1 MKKHIL
7 YFVVAIFFGLTINA
21 QQQGVCITPMG
32 NVAFQQSLRT
42 ITSITNPAQRL
53 SKATAIVRSN
63 CLSTIQIGEVM
74 RLFTNDDQKLNIAS
88 WSLNS
93 ITDYGNVYFLMDEFA
108 HFSSAFMFYDQLNNS
123 GRPVTQVP
131 LPIVETPVVVPV
143 PAPVPVMTFPVLNYP
158 AVNNYNGPRNC
169 DAYLAESD
177 FMVFAQ
183 DIFNRQGEAQRMDG
197 ALALVSRT
205 CLSVA
210 QAMKV
215 ATFLT
220 IENNRMEFLKAAYPR
235 IFDEANYDQAQ
246 QVFNHQPNKFAF
258 AEFLKARRLANMPPP
273 PVLQTPPPA
282 PCVVTSE
289 QFRMLRETLARE
301 GSSSSRVVIAKNQIP
316 QMKCFTSQQ
325 MKEILNLYPSSS
337 DRLDVAKFAFQY
349 LTDKDNYFLTVSS
362 LFNSSSD
369 RENLSNFV
377 ASQPR

>member
-7 YFVVAIFFGLTINA
+7 NFVVAIFLGLSLNA
-21 QQQGVCITPMG
+21 QQQGVCLTPMG

-53 SKATAIVRSN
+53 SKASAIVRSN
-63 CLSTIQIGEVM
+63 CLSTIQVGEIM
-74 RLFTNDDQKLNIAS
+74 RAFNNDDQKLNIAS
-88 WSLNS
+88 GSLNS

-108 HFSSAFMFYDQLNNS
+108 HFSTAFMFYDQLTR
-123 GRPVTQVP
+123 GVPPITQVP
-131 LPIVETPVVVPV
+131 VPVVEPPVIV

-158 AVNNYNGPRNC
+158 AVNMYNGPRNC
-169 DAYLAESD
+169 DAYLAEND
-177 FMVFAQ
+177 FLVFAQ
-183 DIFNRQGEAQRMDG
+183 DIFNRQGENLRMD
-197 ALALVSRT
+197 ASLSLVSRT

-210 QAMKV
+210 QAMKI
-215 ATFLT
+215 ATLLSL
-220 IENNRMEFLKAAYPR
+220 ENNRMEFLKAAYSR

-258 AEFLKARRLANMPPP
+258 AEFLKAKRLAALPPAP
-273 PVLQTPPPA
+273 IVQPPA
-282 PCVVTSE
+282 PCVVSSE

-316 QMKCFTSQQ
+316 AMKCFTSQQ
-325 MKEILNLYPSSS
+325 MKDILNLYPSSS

-349 LTDKDNYFLTVSS
+349 ITDKDNYFLTVSS

>member
-1 MKKHIL
+1 MKKHIIFL
-7 YFVVAIFFGLTINA
+7 FIAIFFGLLVNA

-63 CLSTIQIGEVM
+63 CLSTIQVGEIM
-74 RLFTNDDQKLNIAS
+74 RSFNNDDQKLSIAS
-88 WSLNS
+88 GSLNS

-108 HFSSAFMFYDQLNNS
+108 HFSTAFMFYDQLTRGTN
-123 GRPVTQVP
+123 PVTQVP
-131 LPIVETPVVVPV
+131 VPIVEPPVVVPSPV
-143 PAPVPVMTFPVLNYP
+143 PVPVMTFPVLNYP
-158 AVNNYNGPRNC
+158 AVNMYNGPRNC
-169 DAYLAESD
+169 DAYLAEND
-177 FMVFAQ
+177 FLVFAQ
-183 DIFNRQGEAQRMDG
+183 DIFNRQGENLRMDA
-197 ALALVSRT
+197 ALSLVSRT

-210 QAMKV
+210 QAMKI
-215 ATFLT
+215 ATLLSL
-220 IENNRMEFLKAAYPR
+220 ENNRLEFLKAAYTR

-258 AEFLKARRLANMPPP
+258 AEFLKAKRIAALPP
-273 PVLQTPPPA
+273 PVVQTPPP
-282 PCVVTSE
+282 CVVSPE

-316 QMKCFTSQQ
+316 PLKCFTSQQ
-325 MKEILNLYPSSS
+325 MKEILNLYSSS
-337 DRLDVAKFAFQY
+337 MDRLDVAKFGYQY
-349 LTDKDNYFLTVSS
+349 VTDKDNYFLTVSS
-362 LFNSSSD
+362 LFSSSLD

>member
-7 YFVVAIFFGLTINA
+7 NFVVAIFFGLSLNA
-21 QQQGVCITPMG
+21 QQQGVCLTPMG
-32 NVAFQQSLRT
+32 NVAFQQSIRT

-63 CLSTIQIGEVM
+63 CLSTIQVGEVM
-74 RLFTNDDQKLNIAS
+74 RLFNNDDQKLSIAS
-88 WSLNS
+88 SSLNA

-108 HFSSAFMFYDQLNNS
+108 HFSTAFMFYDQLMR
-123 GRPVTQVP
+123 GTPPVTQVP
-131 LPIVETPVVVPV
+131 VPIVEPLVVVPP
-143 PAPVPVMTFPVLNYP
+143 PAPAPVMTFPVLNYP
-158 AVNNYNGPRNC
+158 AVNMYNGPRNC

-183 DIFNRQGEAQRMDG
+183 DIFNRQGENLRMD
-197 ALALVSRT
+197 ASLSLVSRT

-210 QAMKV
+210 QAMKIS
-215 ATFLT
+215 TLLSL
-220 IENNRMEFLKAAYPR
+220 ENNRMEFLKAAYNR

-258 AEFLKARRLANMPPP
+258 AEFLKAKRLAALPPAP
-273 PVLQTPPPA
+273 IVQPPA
-282 PCVVTSE
+282 PCVVSSE

-316 QMKCFTSQQ
+316 AMKCFSSQQ

-349 LTDKDNYFLTVSS
+349 VTDKDNYFLTVSS

>member
-7 YFVVAIFFGLTINA
+7 NFVVAIFLGLSLNA
-21 QQQGVCITPMG
+21 QQQGVCLTPIG

-53 SKATAIVRSN
+53 SKASAIVRSN
-63 CLSTIQIGEVM
+63 CLSTIQVGEIM
-74 RLFTNDDQKLNIAS
+74 RAFNNDDQKLNIAS
-88 WSLNS
+88 GSLNS

-108 HFSSAFMFYDQLNNS
+108 HFSTAFMFYDQLTR
-123 GRPVTQVP
+123 GVPPVTQVP
-131 LPIVETPVVVPV
+131 VPVVEPPVIV

-158 AVNNYNGPRNC
+158 AVNMYNGPRNC
-169 DAYLAESD
+169 DAYLAEND
-177 FMVFAQ
+177 FLVFAQ
-183 DIFNRQGEAQRMDG
+183 DIFNRQGENLRMD
-197 ALALVSRT
+197 ASLSLVSRT

-210 QAMKV
+210 QAMKI
-215 ATFLT
+215 ATLLSL
-220 IENNRMEFLKAAYPR
+220 ENNRMEFLKAAYSR

-258 AEFLKARRLANMPPP
+258 AEFLKAKRLAALPPAP
-273 PVLQTPPPA
+273 IVQPPA
-282 PCVVTSE
+282 PCVVSSE

-316 QMKCFTSQQ
+316 AMKCFTSQQ
-325 MKEILNLYPSSS
+325 MKDILNLYPSSS

-349 LTDKDNYFLTVSS
+349 ITDKDNYFLTVSS

>member
-7 YFVVAIFFGLTINA
+7 YFVVAIFFGLTLNA

-63 CLSTIQIGEVM
+63 CLSTIQIGEIM
-74 RLFTNDDQKLNIAS
+74 RLFNGDDQKLNIAS
-88 WSLNS
+88 GSLNS
-93 ITDYGNVYFLMDEFA
+93 LTDYGNVYFLMDEFA
-108 HFSSAFMFYDQLNNS
+108 HFSTAFMFYDQLMRGGQTITNL
-123 GRPVTQVP
+123 PP
-131 LPIVETPVVVPV
+131 PIVETPVVVPV

-183 DIFNRQGEAQRMDG
+183 DIFNRQGENLRMD
-197 ALALVSRT
+197 ASLSLVSRT

-210 QAMKV
+210 QAMKIS
-215 ATFLT
+215 TLLSL
-220 IENNRMEFLKAAYPR
+220 ENNRMEFLKASYNR

-258 AEFLKARRLANMPPP
+258 AEFLKAKRIAALPPA
-273 PVLQTPPPA
+273 PVVQPPA

-301 GSSSSRVVIAKNQIP
+301 GSSSSRLVIAKNQIP

>member
-7 YFVVAIFFGLTINA
+7 FFVVAIFFGISVNA

-32 NVAFQQSLRT
+32 NVAFQQSIRT

-63 CLSTIQIGEVM
+63 CLSTIQVGEVM
-74 RLFTNDDQKLNIAS
+74 RLFNNDDQKLSVAS
-88 WSLNS
+88 SSLNA

-108 HFSSAFMFYDQLNNS
+108 HFSTAFMFYDQLIR
-123 GRPVTQVP
+123 GTPPVTQVP
-131 LPIVETPVVVPV
+131 VPVVEPPVVVSP
-143 PAPVPVMTFPVLNYP
+143 PAPTPVMTFPVLNYP
-158 AVNNYNGPRNC
+158 AVNMYNGPRNC
-169 DAYLAESD
+169 DAYLAEND

-183 DIFNRQGEAQRMDG
+183 DIFNRQGENLRMD
-197 ALALVSRT
+197 ASLSLVSRT

-210 QAMKV
+210 QAMKI
-215 ATFLT
+215 ATLLSL
-220 IENNRMEFLKAAYPR
+220 ENNRMEFLKSAYSR

-258 AEFLKARRLANMPPP
+258 AEFLKAKRLAALPPA
-273 PVLQTPPPA
+273 PVVQPPA
-282 PCVVTSE
+282 PCLVSSE

-316 QMKCFTSQQ
+316 PMKCFTSQQ
-325 MKEILNLYPSSS
+325 MKEILNLYSSS
-337 DRLDVAKFAFQY
+337 IDRLDVAKFAYQY
-349 LTDKDNYFLTVSS
+349 VTDKDNYFLTVSS

>member
-7 YFVVAIFFGLTINA
+7 YFVVAIFFGLTLNA

-63 CLSTIQIGEVM
+63 CLSTIQIGEIM
-74 RLFTNDDQKLNIAS
+74 RLFNGDDQKLNIAS
-88 WSLNS
+88 GSLNS
-93 ITDYGNVYFLMDEFA
+93 LTDYGNVYFLMDEFA
-108 HFSSAFMFYDQLNNS
+108 HFSTAFMFYDQLMRGGQPIINL
-123 GRPVTQVP
+123 PP
-131 LPIVETPVVVPV
+131 PIVETPVVVPV

-183 DIFNRQGEAQRMDG
+183 DIFNRQGENLRMD
-197 ALALVSRT
+197 ASLSLVSRT

-210 QAMKV
+210 QAMKI
-215 ATFLT
+215 ATLLSL
-220 IENNRMEFLKAAYPR
+220 ENNRMEFLKASYNR

-258 AEFLKARRLANMPPP
+258 AEFLKAKRIAAL
-273 PVLQTPPPA
+273 PPA
-282 PCVVTSE
+282 PVVQPPTPCVVTSE

>member
-7 YFVVAIFFGLTINA
+7 NFVVAIFLGLSLNA
-21 QQQGVCITPMG
+21 QQQGVCLTPMG

-63 CLSTIQIGEVM
+63 CLSTIQVGEIM
-74 RLFTNDDQKLNIAS
+74 RLFNNDDQKLNIAS
-88 WSLNS
+88 SSLNA

-108 HFSSAFMFYDQLNNS
+108 HFSSAFMFYDQLMR
-123 GRPVTQVP
+123 GVPPVTQVP
-131 LPIVETPVVVPV
+131 VPIVEPPVVVTV
-143 PAPVPVMTFPVLNYP
+143 PAPVPVMTFPMLNYP
-158 AVNNYNGPRNC
+158 AVNMYSGPRNC
-169 DAYLAESD
+169 DAYLAEND

-183 DIFNRQGEAQRMDG
+183 DIFNRQGENLRMD
-197 ALALVSRT
+197 ASLSLVSRT

-210 QAMKV
+210 QAMKI
-215 ATFLT
+215 ATLLSL
-220 IENNRMEFLKAAYPR
+220 ENNRMEFLKAAYSR

-258 AEFLKARRLANMPPP
+258 AEFLKAKRLAALPPAP
-273 PVLQTPPPA
+273 IVQPPA
-282 PCVVTSE
+282 PCVVSSE

-316 QMKCFTSQQ
+316 AMKCFSSQQ

-349 LTDKDNYFLTVSS
+349 VTDKDNYFLTVSS

>member
-7 YFVVAIFFGLTINA
+7 YFVVAIFFGLTLNA

-63 CLSTIQIGEVM
+63 CLSTIQIGEIM
-74 RLFTNDDQKLNIAS
+74 RLFNGDDQKLNIAS
-88 WSLNS
+88 GSLNS
-93 ITDYGNVYFLMDEFA
+93 LTDYVNVYFLMDEFA
-108 HFSSAFMFYDQLNNS
+108 HFSTAFMFYDQLMRGGQPITN
-123 GRPVTQVP
+123 VP
-131 LPIVETPVVVPV
+131 PPIVETPIVVPV

-158 AVNNYNGPRNC
+158 AVINYNGPRNC

-183 DIFNRQGEAQRMDG
+183 DIFNRQGENLRMD
-197 ALALVSRT
+197 ASLSLVSRT

-210 QAMKV
+210 QTMKI
-215 ATFLT
+215 ATLLSL
-220 IENNRMEFLKAAYPR
+220 ENNRMEFLKAAYNR

-258 AEFLKARRLANMPPP
+258 AEFLKAKRNAALPPA
-273 PVLQTPPPA
+273 PVVQPPA

-316 QMKCFTSQQ
+316 PMKCFSSQQ

-349 LTDKDNYFLTVSS
+349 ITDKDIYFMTVSS

>member
-7 YFVVAIFFGLTINA
+7 SFVVAIFFGLSLNA
-21 QQQGVCITPMG
+21 QQQGVCLTPMG

-63 CLSTIQIGEVM
+63 CLSTIQVGEVM
-74 RLFTNDDQKLNIAS
+74 RLFNNDDQKLSIAS
-88 WSLNS
+88 SSLNA

-108 HFSSAFMFYDQLNNS
+108 HFSTAFMFYDQLMR
-123 GRPVTQVP
+123 GTPPVTQVP
-131 LPIVETPVVVPV
+131 VPIVEPLVVVPP
-143 PAPVPVMTFPVLNYP
+143 PAPAPVMTFPVLNYP
-158 AVNNYNGPRNC
+158 AVNMYSGPRNC
-169 DAYLAESD
+169 DAYLAEND
-177 FMVFAQ
+177 FLVFAQ
-183 DIFNRQGEAQRMDG
+183 DIFNRQGENLRMD
-197 ALALVSRT
+197 ASLSLVSRT

-210 QAMKV
+210 QAMKI
-215 ATFLT
+215 ATLLSL
-220 IENNRMEFLKAAYPR
+220 ENNRMEFLKAAYNR

-258 AEFLKARRLANMPPP
+258 AEFLKRLAALPPP
-273 PVLQTPPPA
+273 PVVQPPA
-282 PCVVTSE
+282 PCVVSSE

-316 QMKCFTSQQ
+316 AMKCFSSQQ

-349 LTDKDNYFLTVSS
+349 VTDKDNYFLTVSS

>member
-7 YFVVAIFFGLTINA
+7 YFVVAIFFGLTLNA
-21 QQQGVCITPMG
+21 QQQGACFTPMG

-63 CLSTIQIGEVM
+63 CLSTIQIGEIM
-74 RLFTNDDQKLNIAS
+74 RLFNGDDQKLNIAS
-88 WSLNS
+88 GSLNS
-93 ITDYGNVYFLMDEFA
+93 LTDYANVYFLMDEFA
-108 HFSSAFMFYDQLNNS
+108 HFSTAFMFYDQLMRGGQPTTN
-123 GRPVTQVP
+123 VP
-131 LPIVETPVVVPV
+131 PPIVETPIVVPV
-143 PAPVPVMTFPVLNYP
+143 PALVSVMTFPVLNYP

-183 DIFNRQGEAQRMDG
+183 DIFNRQGENLRMD
-197 ALALVSRT
+197 ASLSLVSRT

-210 QAMKV
+210 QAMKI
-215 ATFLT
+215 ATLLSL
-220 IENNRMEFLKAAYPR
+220 ENNRMEFLKASYNR

-258 AEFLKARRLANMPPP
+258 AEFLKAKRIVALPPA
-273 PVLQTPPPA
+273 PVVQPPA

>member
-7 YFVVAIFFGLTINA
+7 SFVVAIFFGLSLNA
-21 QQQGVCITPMG
+21 QQQGVCLTPMG

-63 CLSTIQIGEVM
+63 CLSTIQVGEVM
-74 RLFTNDDQKLNIAS
+74 RLFNNDDQKLSIAS
-88 WSLNS
+88 SSLNA

-108 HFSSAFMFYDQLNNS
+108 HFSTAFMFYDQLMR
-123 GRPVTQVP
+123 GTPPVTQVP
-131 LPIVETPVVVPV
+131 VPIVEPLVVVPP
-143 PAPVPVMTFPVLNYP
+143 PAPAPVMTFPVLNYP
-158 AVNNYNGPRNC
+158 AVNMYSGPRNC

-177 FMVFAQ
+177 FIVFAQ
-183 DIFNRQGEAQRMDG
+183 DIFNRQGENLRMD
-197 ALALVSRT
+197 ASLSLVSRT

-210 QAMKV
+210 QAMKIS
-215 ATFLT
+215 TLLSL
-220 IENNRMEFLKAAYPR
+220 ENNRMEFLKAAYSR

-258 AEFLKARRLANMPPP
+258 AEFLKAKRLAALPPAP
-273 PVLQTPPPA
+273 IVQPPA
-282 PCVVTSE
+282 PCVVSSE

-316 QMKCFTSQQ
+316 AMKCFSSQQ

-349 LTDKDNYFLTVSS
+349 VTDKDNYFLTVSS

>member
-1 MKKHIL
+1 MS
-7 YFVVAIFFGLTINA
+7 
-21 QQQGVCITPMG
+21 
-32 NVAFQQSLRT
+32 NVAFQQSLRS

-63 CLSTIQIGEVM
+63 CLSTIQIGEIM
-74 RLFTNDDQKLNIAS
+74 RAFNNDDQKFSIAS
-88 WSLNS
+88 GCLNS

-108 HFSSAFMFYDQLNNS
+108 HFSTAFMFYDQLMR
-123 GRPVTQVP
+123 GTPPITQVP
-131 LPIVETPVVVPV
+131 VPIVEPPVVVPP
-143 PAPVPVMTFPVLNYP
+143 PAPAPLMTFPVLNYP
-158 AVNNYNGPRNC
+158 SVNMYNGPRNC

-183 DIFNRQGEAQRMDG
+183 DIFNRQGENLRMD
-197 ALALVSRT
+197 ASISLVSRT

-210 QAMKV
+210 QAMKI
-215 ATFLT
+215 ATLLT
-220 IENNRMEFLKAAYPR
+220 LENNRMEFLKAAYSR

-258 AEFLKARRLANMPPP
+258 AEILKAKRLAALPPSPVVQAP
-273 PVLQTPPPA
+273 P
-282 PCVVTSE
+282 PCVVSAE

-316 QMKCFTSQQ
+316 PMKCFTSQQ
-325 MKEILNLYPSSS
+325 MKEILNLYSSS
-337 DRLDVAKFAFQY
+337 MDRLDVAKFAYQY
-349 LTDKDNYFLTVSS
+349 VTDKDNYFLTVSS
-362 LFNSSSD
+362 LFNSSLD

>member
-7 YFVVAIFFGLTINA
+7 NFVVAIFLGLSLNA
-21 QQQGVCITPMG
+21 QQQGVCLTPIG

-53 SKATAIVRSN
+53 SKASAIVRSN
-63 CLSTIQIGEVM
+63 CLSTIQVGEIM
-74 RLFTNDDQKLNIAS
+74 RAFNNDDQKLNIAS
-88 WSLNS
+88 GSLNS

-108 HFSSAFMFYDQLNNS
+108 HFSTAFMFYDQLTR
-123 GRPVTQVP
+123 GVPPITQVP
-131 LPIVETPVVVPV
+131 VPVVEPPVIV

-158 AVNNYNGPRNC
+158 AVNMYNGPRNC
-169 DAYLAESD
+169 DAYLAEND
-177 FMVFAQ
+177 FLVFAQ
-183 DIFNRQGEAQRMDG
+183 DIFNRQGENLRMD
-197 ALALVSRT
+197 ASLSLVSRT

-210 QAMKV
+210 QAMKI
-215 ATFLT
+215 ATLLSL
-220 IENNRMEFLKAAYPR
+220 ENNRMEFLKAAYSR

-258 AEFLKARRLANMPPP
+258 AEFLKAKRLAALPPAP
-273 PVLQTPPPA
+273 IVQPPA
-282 PCVVTSE
+282 PCVVSSE

-316 QMKCFTSQQ
+316 AMKCFTSQQ
-325 MKEILNLYPSSS
+325 MKDILNLYPSSS

-349 LTDKDNYFLTVSS
+349 ITDKDNYFLTVSS

>member
-7 YFVVAIFFGLTINA
+7 SFVVAIFFGLSLNA
-21 QQQGVCITPMG
+21 QQQGVCLTPMG

-63 CLSTIQIGEVM
+63 CLSTIQVGEVM
-74 RLFTNDDQKLNIAS
+74 RLFNNDDQKLSIAS
-88 WSLNS
+88 SSLNA

-108 HFSSAFMFYDQLNNS
+108 HFSTAFMFYDQLMR
-123 GRPVTQVP
+123 GTPPVTQVP
-131 LPIVETPVVVPV
+131 VPIVEPLVVVPP
-143 PAPVPVMTFPVLNYP
+143 PAPAPVMTFPVLNYP
-158 AVNNYNGPRNC
+158 AVNMYSGPRNC

-177 FMVFAQ
+177 FIVFAQ
-183 DIFNRQGEAQRMDG
+183 DIFNRQGENLRMD
-197 ALALVSRT
+197 ASLSLVSRT

-210 QAMKV
+210 QAMKIS
-215 ATFLT
+215 TLLSL
-220 IENNRMEFLKAAYPR
+220 ENNRMEFLKAAYSR

-258 AEFLKARRLANMPPP
+258 AEFLKAKRLAALPPAP
-273 PVLQTPPPA
+273 IVQPPA
-282 PCVVTSE
+282 PCVVSSE

-301 GSSSSRVVIAKNQIP
+301 GSSNSRVVIAKNQIP
-316 QMKCFTSQQ
+316 AMKCFSSQQ

-349 LTDKDNYFLTVSS
+349 VTDKDNYFLTVSS

>member
-7 YFVVAIFFGLTINA
+7 YFVVAIFFGLTLNA

-63 CLSTIQIGEVM
+63 CLSTIQIGEIM
-74 RLFTNDDQKLNIAS
+74 RLFNGDDQKLNIAS
-88 WSLNS
+88 GSLNS
-93 ITDYGNVYFLMDEFA
+93 LTDYGNVYFLMDEFA
-108 HFSSAFMFYDQLNNS
+108 HFSTAFMFYDQLMRGGQPIINL
-123 GRPVTQVP
+123 PP
-131 LPIVETPVVVPV
+131 PIVETPVVVPV

-158 AVNNYNGPRNC
+158 AVNNYSGPRNC

-183 DIFNRQGEAQRMDG
+183 DIFNRQGENLRMD
-197 ALALVSRT
+197 ASLSLVSRT

-210 QAMKV
+210 QTMKI
-215 ATFLT
+215 ATLLSL
-220 IENNRMEFLKAAYPR
+220 ENNRMEFLKASYNR

-258 AEFLKARRLANMPPP
+258 AEFLKAKRIAALPPA
-273 PVLQTPPPA
+273 PVVQPPA

>member
-7 YFVVAIFFGLTINA
+7 FFVVAIFFGISVNA

-32 NVAFQQSLRT
+32 NVAFQQSIRT

-63 CLSTIQIGEVM
+63 CLSTIQVGEVM
-74 RLFTNDDQKLNIAS
+74 RLFNNDDQKLSVAS
-88 WSLNS
+88 SSLNA

-108 HFSSAFMFYDQLNNS
+108 HFSTAFMFYDQLIR
-123 GRPVTQVP
+123 GTPPVTQVP
-131 LPIVETPVVVPV
+131 VPVVEPPVVVSP
-143 PAPVPVMTFPVLNYP
+143 PAPTPVMTFPVLNYP
-158 AVNNYNGPRNC
+158 AVNMYNGSRNC
-169 DAYLAESD
+169 DAYLAEND

-183 DIFNRQGEAQRMDG
+183 DIFNRQGENLRMD
-197 ALALVSRT
+197 ASLSLVSRT

-210 QAMKV
+210 QAMKI
-215 ATFLT
+215 ATLLSL
-220 IENNRMEFLKAAYPR
+220 ENNRMEFLKSAYSR

-258 AEFLKARRLANMPPP
+258 AEFLKAKRLAALPPA
-273 PVLQTPPPA
+273 PVVQPPA
-282 PCVVTSE
+282 PCLVSSE

-316 QMKCFTSQQ
+316 PMKCFTSQQ
-325 MKEILNLYPSSS
+325 MKEILNLYSSS
-337 DRLDVAKFAFQY
+337 IDRLDVAKFAYQY
-349 LTDKDNYFLTVSS
+349 VTDKDNYFLTVSS

>member
-7 YFVVAIFFGLTINA
+7 FFVVAIFFGLSINA
-21 QQQGVCITPMG
+21 QHQGVCLTPMG

-42 ITSITNPAQRL
+42 IKSITNPAQRL
-53 SKATAIVRSN
+53 SKASAIVRSN
-63 CLSTIQIGEVM
+63 CLSTIQVGEIM
-74 RLFTNDDQKLNIAS
+74 RAFNNDDQKLNIAS
-88 WSLNS
+88 GSLNS

-108 HFSSAFMFYDQLNNS
+108 HFSTAFMFYDQLTR
-123 GRPVTQVP
+123 GVQPVTQVP
-131 LPIVETPVVVPV
+131 VPVVEPPVIV

-158 AVNNYNGPRNC
+158 AVNMYNGPRNC
-169 DAYLAESD
+169 DAYLAEND
-177 FMVFAQ
+177 FLVFAQ
-183 DIFNRQGEAQRMDG
+183 DIFNRQGENLRMD
-197 ALALVSRT
+197 ASLSLVSRT

-210 QAMKV
+210 QAMKI
-215 ATFLT
+215 ATLLSL
-220 IENNRMEFLKAAYPR
+220 ENNRMEFLKAAYNR

-258 AEFLKARRLANMPPP
+258 AEFLKAKRLAALPPP
-273 PVLQTPPPA
+273 PVVQPPA
-282 PCVVTSE
+282 PCVVSSE

-316 QMKCFTSQQ
+316 AMKCFTSQQ
-325 MKEILNLYPSSS
+325 MKDILNLYPSSS

-349 LTDKDNYFLTVSS
+349 ITDKDNYFLTVSS

>member
-7 YFVVAIFFGLTINA
+7 FFVVAIFFGLSINA
-21 QQQGVCITPMG
+21 QQQGVCLTPMG

-53 SKATAIVRSN
+53 SKASAIVRSN
-63 CLSTIQIGEVM
+63 CLSTIQVGEIM
-74 RLFTNDDQKLNIAS
+74 RAFNNDDQKLNIAS
-88 WSLNS
+88 GSLNS

-108 HFSSAFMFYDQLNNS
+108 HFSTAFMFYDQLTR
-123 GRPVTQVP
+123 GVQPVTQVP
-131 LPIVETPVVVPV
+131 VPVVEPPVIV

-158 AVNNYNGPRNC
+158 AVNMYNGPRNC
-169 DAYLAESD
+169 DAYLAEND
-177 FMVFAQ
+177 FLVFAQ
-183 DIFNRQGEAQRMDG
+183 DIFNRQGENLRMD
-197 ALALVSRT
+197 ASLSLVSRT

-210 QAMKV
+210 QAMKI
-215 ATFLT
+215 ATLLSL
-220 IENNRMEFLKAAYPR
+220 ENNRMEFLKAAYNR

-258 AEFLKARRLANMPPP
+258 AEFLKAKRLAALPPP
-273 PVLQTPPPA
+273 PVVQPPA
-282 PCVVTSE
+282 PCVVSSE

-316 QMKCFTSQQ
+316 AMKCFTSQQ
-325 MKEILNLYPSSS
+325 MKDILNLYPSSS

-349 LTDKDNYFLTVSS
+349 ITDKDNYFLTVSS

>member
-7 YFVVAIFFGLTINA
+7 YFVVAIFFGLTLNA
-21 QQQGVCITPMG
+21 QQQGACFTPMG

-63 CLSTIQIGEVM
+63 CLSTIQIGEIM
-74 RLFTNDDQKLNIAS
+74 RLFNGDDQKLNIAS
-88 WSLNS
+88 GSLNS
-93 ITDYGNVYFLMDEFA
+93 LTDYANVYFLMDEFA
-108 HFSSAFMFYDQLNNS
+108 HFSTAFMFYDQLMRGGQPTTN
-123 GRPVTQVP
+123 VP
-131 LPIVETPVVVPV
+131 PPIVETPIVVPV
-143 PAPVPVMTFPVLNYP
+143 PAPVSVMTFPVLNYP

-183 DIFNRQGEAQRMDG
+183 DIFNRQGENLRMD
-197 ALALVSRT
+197 ASLSLVSRT

-210 QAMKV
+210 QAMKI
-215 ATFLT
+215 ATLLSL
-220 IENNRMEFLKAAYPR
+220 ENNRMEFLKASYNR

-258 AEFLKARRLANMPPP
+258 AEFLKAKRIVALPPA
-273 PVLQTPPPA
+273 PVVQPPA

>member
-1 MKKHIL
+1 MNQ
-7 YFVVAIFFGLTINA
+7 YFLNIVAAIFFCLSLNA
-21 QQQGVCITPMG
+21 QPQATGVCVTPMG
-32 NVAFQQSLRT
+32 NVPFQQSLRT
-42 ITSITNPAQRL
+42 ISSITNPAQRL

-74 RLFTNDDQKLNIAS
+74 RLFTSDDQKLNIAS

-108 HFSSAFMFYDQLNNS
+108 HFSSAFMFYDQLNSS

-131 LPIVETPVVVPV
+131 VPIVETPVVVPI
-143 PAPVPVMTFPVLNYP
+143 PTPVQPMSFPMLNYP
-158 AVNNYNGPRNC
+158 SVNMYSGVRNC
-169 DAYLAESD
+169 DAYLAEND

-183 DIFNRQGEAQRMDG
+183 DIFNRQGENLRMDA

-210 QAMKV
+210 QAMKIS
-215 ATFLT
+215 TLLSL
-220 IENNRMEFLKAAYPR
+220 ENNRMEFLKTAYPR
-235 IFDEANYDQAQ
+235 IFDEANSDQAQ

-258 AEFLKARRLANMPPP
+258 AEFLKARRVAAL
-273 PVLQTPPPA
+273 PPA
-282 PCVVTSE
+282 PIVQPPTPCVISSE

-316 QMKCFTSQQ
+316 PMKCFSSQQ
-325 MKEILNLYPSSS
+325 MKEILNLYPGSS
-337 DRLDVAKFAFQY
+337 DRLDVAKFGFQY
-349 LTDKDNYFLTVSS
+349 VTDKDIYFLTVSS

-369 RENLSNFV
+369 RENLSNFI